1 MNNDTTGFTQAE
13 ERRRQ
18 RALKVQALSLEGFT
32 QAEIA
37 KRVGL
42 TQRGVGKILARLT
55 GGRQKP
61 GKAVTRKARAVAAAA
76 ALGAPVAAPEAIRR
90 RAPGAGR
97 KPSGDGG
104 ERVRDYPP
112 VMLRLPVPTLAKLK
126 ALAAVRGVPVWR
138 LIDAAVLAYVGALK
152 GAEAEDVRRL
162 ERRELERLKARY
174 PDSGLP

>member
-1 MNNDTTGFTQAE
+1 MNNDTTGFTKAE

-18 RALKVQALSLEGFT
+18 RALRVQALSLEGFT

-55 GGRQKP
+55 GGRQP

-138 LIDAAVLAYVGALK
+138 LIDAAVLAYVQGLK
-152 GAEAEDVRRL
+152 KDEAEDVRRL
-162 ERRELERLKARY
+162 ERRELERLRARY
-174 PDSGLP
+174 PEGA